1 MTPFT
6 SVRVRVAHSAPL
18 VSAGLLS
25 VLGQRGQIDIVDQ
38 HEVADIVIA
47 DYRSGMAHAREGQ
60 RAGPRVLIVAQIGK
74 ALQVNSAFAS
84 GVSGYLMQDCS
95 ADELLQAIHQLR
107 QGLRYLCPQIQGCIS
122 AVRDCDHLTGREHDV
137 LQLLATGQCNKEIAR
152 ALGIG
157 VGTVKSHLKG
167 VMSKLGA
174 RARTHAVVLAAER
187 GLVGQG
193 AALH

>member
-1 MTPFT
+1 MIPLN
-6 SVRVRVAHSAPL
+6 SVRVRVAHTTPL

-25 VLGQRGQIDIVDQ
+25 VLGQRGQIHIVG
-38 HEVADIVIA
+38 ENEAADIVIA
-47 DYRSGMAHAREGQ
+47 DYCSGMAQAQHGQ
-60 RAGPRVLIVAQIGK
+60 RNGPRVLIVTPAGK
-74 ALQVNSAFAS
+74 ELQVSSAFAS

-95 ADELLQAIHQLR
+95 ADELVQAIHHLR
-107 QGLRYLCPQIQGCIS
+107 QGLRYLCPQLQGCMS

-187 GLVGQG
+187 GLVEQG